1 MPRGRCHFALLAAL
15 HDRFRSECPQAAVLA
30 DAYTPDMLAG
40 ACAPDGLRFV
50 GKQGKFDTH
59 FYTDGRRE
67 TWGRSVAGLF
77 AAHPDL
83 ADPDRLSDGDV
94 AVMIGYICHLT
105 TDEAFRDEVTVHVYG
120 VENWRPV
127 IMGLWSMVDEFSIDN
142 TTYQSEI
149 HRFGRRDNI
158 GFIDCGVVGRYLDMV
173 KPWAIEEDPWEVERI
188 FLRLRRCELRE
199 DEARRAW
206 EDNLRLAAPFLD
218 RKRRMRF
225 YRSAVNS
232 GMAETVRYLEGV
244 YSPKQG
250 S

>member
-15 HDRFRSECPQAAVLA
+15 HDRFRSECPEAAALA
-30 DAYTPDMLAG
+30 DACTPAMLAG

-50 GKQGKFDTH
+50 GKQGKFATH
-59 FYTDGRRE
+59 FYTDGRKE

-83 ADPDRLSDGDV
+83 ADPDRLSNEDL
-94 AVMIGYICHLT
+94 AVMIGYISHLT

-127 IMGLWSMVDEFSIDN
+127 ISGLWSMVDEFSIDN
-142 TTYQSEI
+142 STYKSEI
-149 HRFGRRDNI
+149 HRFGRRDSV
-158 GFIDCGVVGRYLDMV
+158 GFIDCEVVGRYLDMV
-173 KPWAIEEDPWEVERI
+173 KPWAIVEDPWEVERI
-188 FLRLRRCELRE
+188 FLRMKRCEMRE

-206 EDNLRLAAPFLD
+206 QDNLRLAAPFLD
-218 RKRRMRF
+218 GRRRTRF
-225 YRSAVNS
+225 YGSAVDS
-232 GMAETVRYLEGV
+232 GLAETARYLEGV
-244 YSPKQG
+244 YARKQG